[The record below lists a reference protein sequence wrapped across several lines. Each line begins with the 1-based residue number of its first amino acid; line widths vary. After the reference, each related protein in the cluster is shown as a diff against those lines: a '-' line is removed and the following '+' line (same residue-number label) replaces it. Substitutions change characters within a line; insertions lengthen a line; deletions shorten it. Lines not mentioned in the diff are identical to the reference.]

1 MKSSPR
7 SAPGELER
15 VVAETEGGRLEGV
28 GVASMGMSHTW
39 EQLDVRSSAC
49 ALSCVNARQLL
60 FRRCISMAEGRCAK
74 PLYTAESL
82 EQGQR

>member
-7 SAPGELER
+7 SALGEQER
-15 VVAETEGGRLEGV
+15 VVAEAAGGRLEVV

-39 EQLDVRSSAC
+39 EQLDLRSSAC
-49 ALSCVNARQLL
+49 ALSCVNVRQLL
-60 FRRCISMAEGRCAK
+60 FRRRVSMAEGHYAK